1 VKLHLLSNFAIIILN
16 FKNLLNV
23 GIPTVY
29 PFNFGDVKSPKYSHL
44 KKKEK
49 EKKKKKKRKEKKKK
63 KNINPRLAGGLV
75 THGHDRAMSHVTHS
89 QGHMTHNHRTSRF
102 FTPFLFYFFNK
113 K

>member
-44 KKKEK
+44 KKK
-49 EKKKKKKRKEKKKK
+49 KKKKKKKEEEEE
-63 KNINPRLAGGLV
+63 
-75 THGHDRAMSHVTHS
+75 H
-89 QGHMTHNHRTSRF
+89 
-102 FTPFLFYFFNK
+102 
-113 K
+113 